1 MANVHNMVLALLPVL
16 HASRS
21 AKQQHKS
28 GAPGAGDSIDGL
40 VGVVDNARVF
50 VSDLDDT
57 AADVHEPEKTAWM
70 SSCSV
75 GR

>member
-28 GAPGAGDSIDGL
+28 GATPGADGSPRDSIWL
-40 VGVVDNARVF
+40 
-50 VSDLDDT
+50 
-57 AADVHEPEKTAWM
+57 K
-70 SSCSV
+70 
-75 GR
+75 